1 MANSTVNFKPFETIG
16 MIDGPGYDLN
26 DLDQSGFYYVA
37 SGVQNAP
44 GNWGVLL
51 NIHYGTPKFQ
61 LFFKRSG
68 VAVRDYT
75 GSPGPSWSEW
85 KWFE

>member
-1 MANSTVNFKPFETIG
+1 MANSTVNFKPFETTGLIG
-16 MIDGPGYDLN
+16 GPEYDLN
-26 DLDQSGFYYVA
+26 DLDQSGFYYVT

-51 NIHYGTPKFQ
+51 NIRYGVPKFQ

-75 GSPGPSWSEW
+75 GGPTPSWSEW